1 MIRARNGLFIYALLS
16 SFGRASTISSDTLF
30 FLSKGLTFA
39 SISSLEIFLAA
50 AAMAL
55 ELPSG
60 VIADRYGRK
69 TALLISCGARAIA
82 YLFVIT
88 SPSYGSFATAFL
100 FFGAGVAFQSGAIN
114 AWLVDAQKADGT
126 HVPEGKSAIQRQ
138 LATLSTVSSI
148 GNAAGAVAG
157 GFAFAIGPSLPWRV
171 SLFVFLIAA
180 VVLLITSEPRRYTT
194 AERSIRRRSM
204 YHQMQQFAGHIR
216 EAAALYLSRP
226 ILIWITA
233 YACVSQIGMTGVIKI
248 WQPWFA
254 SLLGDDGQSLLG
266 VVWMCFVMSNMLA
279 NRAVSDSFHSHDSR
293 RLLLASAISGL
304 PLVGFAFS
312 TSLLLALPLYMLH
325 VFGEAY
331 KDPIL
336 YGILHDQVDD
346 NKRATIESFYSLTT
360 SFAEALG
367 FLVMGFAIDRWG
379 MQIVVC
385 LCATFFVSS
394 GLFASKKIDE
404 KVNQRGANSK
414 SVEDA
419 TGA

>member
-1 MIRARNGLFIYALLS
+1 MIRARNGLFIYALLG
-16 SFGRASTISSDTLF
+16 SFGRAFTISSDTLF
-30 FLSKGLTFA
+30 FLSKGLTFG
-39 SISSLEIFLAA
+39 SISSLEIFLAVA
-50 AAMAL
+50 VMAL

-60 VIADRYGRK
+60 MIADRYGRK
-69 TALLISCGARAIA
+69 AALLISCGARAIA
-82 YLFVIT
+82 YLFVIA

-100 FFGAGVAFQSGAIN
+100 FFGAGVAFQSGAMN
-114 AWLVDAQKADGT
+114 AWLVEAHKADGT
-126 HVPEGKSAIQRQ
+126 DVPAGKSAIQRQ
-138 LATLSTVSSI
+138 LATLSTVSSV

-157 GFAFAIGPSLPWRV
+157 GFAFAVGPSLPWKG
-171 SLFVFLIAA
+171 SLFVFLTAA
-180 VVLLITSEPRRYTT
+180 VVLLITSEPRRHATT
-194 AERSIRRRSM
+194 EGSIRHWSVYDQLRQSG
-204 YHQMQQFAGHIR
+204 GHIR
-216 EAAALYLSRP
+216 EAAALYPSRP

-233 YACVSQIGMTGVIKI
+233 YACVSQIGMTGIIKI

-254 SLLGDDGQSLLG
+254 SLLGDGGQSLLG
-266 VVWMCFVMSNMLA
+266 VVWMCFVISNVLA
-279 NRAVSDSFHSHDSR
+279 NRAVSDSLHVHDSR

-312 TSLLLALPLYMLH
+312 ESLLLALPLYMLH

-385 LCATFFVSS
+385 LCAAFFVFS
-394 GLFASKKIDE
+394 GLFASRKING
-404 KVNQRGANSK
+404 KVNQRGADSK
-414 SVEDA
+414 SV
-419 TGA
+419 